1 MEKNREKRLRGGS
14 LLTGIFF
21 IVGGLLLL
29 AYKMGA
35 GIPAW
40 IFSWPMILIIIGI
53 KICFQSRFRNAG
65 GYILLLVGSLFLVDK
80 QIPELNMGDYI
91 VPIAIILVGIMFIF
105 RPRHDRREWRE
116 KWKQEWQHTHTA
128 DAVYDINSTDGEFL
142 DATSVFGGV
151 KKVIVSKNFKG
162 GDVTCFMGGAEID
175 LGKADIQGRVVLDL
189 TNVFGGTKLNVPSHW
204 DVKNEITAVFGGVED
219 KRAAYALNIDP
230 SKILIL
236 SGTAVFGGIEIN
248 SYS

>member
-1 MEKNREKRLRGGS
+1 MEKNRERRMRNGS
-14 LLTGIFF
+14 LLTGILF
-21 IVGGLLLL
+21 IAGGLLLL

-40 IFSWPMILIIIGI
+40 IFSWPMILIVIGI
-53 KICFQSRFRNAG
+53 KICFQSRFRNPS

-80 QIPELNMGDYI
+80 QIPQLNMGDYI
-91 VPIAIILVGIMFIF
+91 VPIAIILVGIMFVF
-105 RPRHDRREWRE
+105 RPKHDRHEWRD
-116 KWKQEWQHTHTA
+116 KWKQDWQHSPE
-128 DAVYDINSTDGEFL
+128 AVYDINSTDGEFL